1 MASWLISEI
10 VQSAGRG
17 SSSCTW
23 YFNYCV
29 QFWASHYKKDFE
41 ALKHVQRRLRKLVK
55 GLEHKSSEEWLREL
69 ELFSLEIW
77 RLRGDIITLYNSL
90 IGKVGVGLFS
100 QATAIG

>member
-1 MASWLISEI
+1 M
-10 VQSAGRG
+10 
-17 SSSCTW
+17 
-23 YFNYCV
+23 
-29 QFWASHYKKDFE
+29 
-41 ALKHVQRRLRKLVK
+41 K